1 MKLSVDEEFKII
13 IEEIQSGKYKT
24 PLEIPEKIWYS
35 KGWELIGKKKFE
47 EIMLQFLN
55 WQVKRAREQMPDI
68 YKNAYN
74 EKKIGKIDEISD
86 FWQVPGLIKDSKRN
100 NLGIRHKVKINPK
113 VLLPRDVNSACF
125 VYKSG
130 GTRGVPTPTFI
141 TKKDREIESWGFAR
155 GFEYEGMEK
164 GDVALTTYNPTHKG
178 GEEIKEGFE
187 KAGITAILKRTTD
200 TPRDVIKTI
209 ESYGVNIL
217 LTVQGPIEEPDN
229 QQKGVGFNLLSLI
242 TEGQETLE
250 RLKILFLG
258 GYRLIPEAISWSET
272 HGVPLVTLLGS
283 SEAIPQATNTNFG
296 PNSRYCKGNNLHVLN
311 GPHYIEVLKEE
322 GGMLV
327 PAKKN
332 EEGIL
337 AYTTIAREG
346 TIYIRYLPGDSA
358 KIIKNEGECECGL
371 KSEIITDVGRI
382 DIPEDVLQ
390 TGCCIG

>member
-1 MKLSVDEEFKII
+1 VKLSVDEEFKII

>member
-1 MKLSVDEEFKII
+1 MKVTIDEEFKAVVEN
-13 IEEIQSGKYKT
+13 IESGKYKT
-24 PLEIPEKIWYS
+24 PLELPEKVWNS

-47 EIMLQFLN
+47 ELMLPFLN
-55 WQVKRAREQMPDI
+55 WQIKRAKRHMPDL
-68 YKNAYN
+68 YSKAYD
-74 EKKIGKIDEISD
+74 EKKIDKIDEISD
-86 FWQVPGLIKDSKRN
+86 FWEVPGLIKDSKRGN
-100 NLGIRHKVKINPK
+100 IGIRHKVKINPK
-113 VLLPRDVNSACF
+113 VMLPKDVASPCF

-155 GFEYEGMEK
+155 GFEYEGMER

-187 KAGITAILKRTTD
+187 KVGMMAILRRTTD
-200 TPRDVIKTI
+200 SAKETI
-209 ESYGVNIL
+209 ETMESYGVNVL
-217 LTVQGPIEEPDN
+217 LTVQGPVNEHES
-229 QQKGVGFNLLSLI
+229 QQKGPGINLLSLI
-242 TEGQETLE
+242 EHGQETLE
-250 RLKILFLG
+250 KLKVLFLG
-258 GYRLIPEAISWSET
+258 GYKLIPEALAWSEA
-272 HGVPLVTLLGS
+272 HNIPLVTLLGS

-296 PNSRYCKGNNLHVLN
+296 PKDRTCVGNNLHVLN

-322 GGMLV
+322 SGILV
-327 PAKKN
+327 PVKKN

-346 TIYIRYLPGDSA
+346 TIYMRYLPGDSA
-358 KIIKNEGECECGL
+358 KIIKNEGECSCGL
-371 KSEIITDVGRI
+371 KTDIITDVSRI

>member
-1 MKLSVDEEFKII
+1 MKLNIDDEFKTV
-13 IEEIQSGKYKT
+13 IEGIEAGRYET
-24 PLEIPEKIWYS
+24 PLQIPERAWYS

-47 EIMLQFLN
+47 ELMLPFLN
-55 WQVKRAREQMPDI
+55 WQINRARTQMPDI
-68 YKNAYN
+68 YSSPYA

-86 FWQVPGLIKDSKRN
+86 FWEIPGLIKDSKKGS
-100 NLGIRHKVKINPK
+100 LGIRHKVKINPK
-113 VLLPRDVNSACF
+113 VMLPRDVQSPCF

-141 TKKDREIESWGFAR
+141 TRKDREIESWGFAR
-155 GFEYEGMEK
+155 GFEYEGMER
-164 GDVALTTYNPTHKG
+164 GDIALTTYNPTHKG

-200 TPRDVIKTI
+200 SAKDTI
-209 ESYGVNIL
+209 ETMKTYGVNIL
-217 LTVQGPIEEPDN
+217 LTVQGPVHEHEA
-229 QQKGVGFNLLSLI
+229 QQKSTGANLLNLI
-242 TEGQETLE
+242 EEGQETLE
-250 RLKILFLG
+250 KLKVLFLG
-258 GYRLIPEAISWSET
+258 GYRLIPEATAWSDA
-272 HGVPLVTLLGS
+272 HNIPLVTLLGS

-296 PNSRYCKGNNLHVLN
+296 PRNRTCVGNNLHTLN
-311 GPHYIEVLKEE
+311 GPHYIEILKEE
-322 GGMLV
+322 GGLLV

-332 EEGIL
+332 EDGIL

-371 KSEIITDVGRI
+371 KSSVITDVGRI